1 MTALPQLDP
10 AARDRLIIDARK
22 KVILDDFAFFCQ
34 YVVTEEGPLP
44 DWEYLTAEVIPTVNA
59 RKSFIWLKRRQVLAS
74 WVMAAALAWIS
85 LHPSWHSGV
94 SSKDEDETREIV
106 RRTQFIL
113 RNLPSWLRPKWV
125 GSDPIRVKH
134 ENGRESIIQPYAA
147 TAAAGVGRAFK
158 FFLFDEFAFHPYGKE
173 NLSAVLPAIQ
183 NSGGMVAITSTS
195 DPKLSQA
202 GAMYDTWLAA
212 TEGRSNFTPIFTGR
226 FCRPDQDAAILD
238 LFRQDSP
245 DDDTFTAFYPEK
257 WQDAFT
263 ARTGLVFG
271 KDKDGEHIF
280 DKDRNM
286 RKPEVAW
293 KNCLWRIVGIDPGG
307 NDPSAVVPVGVWKPT
322 GFLHPYTDRYHA
334 YGSYQSREPMSVGDL
349 EDILKEINAKGPI
362 HIIFIDPSQRMV
374 GETLRDRGWPVEMAN
389 NDRSM
394 VFYLRDLFKRGQLT
408 FNPDDDGMLDELLTT
423 EWKRSSGEFSVSSG
437 SRRLLFKTPQRHH
450 ADRLDALRY
459 AIAGVRDFYPKERAG
474 ESIPAGLLLRG
485 SQVLTRGSGVLT
497 H

>member
-173 NLSAVLPAIQ
+173 NLSAVLTAIQ

-195 DPKLSQA
+195 DPK
-202 GAMYDTWLAA
+202 
-212 TEGRSNFTPIFTGR
+212 
-226 FCRPDQDAAILD
+226 
-238 LFRQDSP
+238 
-245 DDDTFTAFYPEK
+245 
-257 WQDAFT
+257 
-263 ARTGLVFG
+263 
-271 KDKDGEHIF
+271 
-280 DKDRNM
+280 
-286 RKPEVAW
+286 
-293 KNCLWRIVGIDPGG
+293 
-307 NDPSAVVPVGVWKPT
+307 
-322 GFLHPYTDRYHA
+322 
-334 YGSYQSREPMSVGDL
+334 
-349 EDILKEINAKGPI
+349 
-362 HIIFIDPSQRMV
+362 
-374 GETLRDRGWPVEMAN
+374 
-389 NDRSM
+389 
-394 VFYLRDLFKRGQLT
+394 
-408 FNPDDDGMLDELLTT
+408 
-423 EWKRSSGEFSVSSG
+423 
-437 SRRLLFKTPQRHH
+437 
-450 ADRLDALRY
+450 
-459 AIAGVRDFYPKERAG
+459 
-474 ESIPAGLLLRG
+474 
-485 SQVLTRGSGVLT
+485 
-497 H
+497 